1 MADLK
6 LSDLASSFNVTDDTY
21 FYAIQG
27 GVSKKLGS
35 NVLVQNLVDATL
47 KGSLVLEGV
56 QLIKG
61 TDTNKTISLTKSR
74 TEFSVG
80 PYAVTPVLPNSPTDG
95 LVKIL
100 TLANVAGGSVYL
112 STDNSNVYPNAWI
125 SLKNAGDSVMLL
137 YSSNTYSNGW
147 LILGMSPGVETSVT
161 LAAANVSF
169 ERVRQAIS
177 AGDETIVYNQAN
189 GTIIVGNITKL
200 LSNISLANVTTDNL
214 REGNANLYFTNTRV
228 AISPIVQE
236 LNRKNANIIYVST
249 SGNDAYDGRSMANAV
264 ANIHTALARTSEK
277 WSVHV
282 MPGKYTLYNNPVTIP
297 KRVSLM
303 GNDLRTCDIYPQ
315 NTTSDM
321 FYMNTGAYVN
331 GFTFRG
337 HEAANP
343 NNVKAGP
350 AVFSYNPDGSAGN
363 ITTSPYIQNCSSI
376 TTTGTG
382 VRVNGAYVGGLK
394 SMVLDAFT
402 QFNEG
407 GIGIH
412 LLNQGYMQLVSCF
425 TICCQYA
432 VLAESGGFASITN
445 SNSSFGTYGLY
456 ADGVSSRI
464 YGGIILEQLT
474 SRTVR
479 YQGNT
484 LPKLN
489 DKILI
494 ANYNQ
499 DKCFRD
505 TGLIVDSFALDL
517 AYDSNTQSRFSGLQ
531 YWSQGVNNLSDQTVE
546 VQNAMTYLRNLA
558 TNVVVNST
566 SWDNS
571 ASVPYQTANN
581 QVIVSG
587 APGDASSANA
597 IANLFATYNSIFV
610 DGVFAVTDK
619 IIPNR
624 YGNTQAV
631 TWTNASNLLQQN
643 RNFMQSEVAAYF
655 ANVYSYA
662 TYLPGKSIFT
672 DVGEII
678 DSITFDL
685 RSSNV
690 GAITNRQTV
699 TKAILNYAYSSE
711 LSTIENQR
719 PQTAGAFTFI
729 KTFID
734 EILNKTTIANT
745 YQTAYVQNTN
755 FTGNVSASEIAVV
768 RARID
773 DITDIITNGPQNI
786 QTTIKPISLTANTNS
801 NVVLATKI
809 ILANRDFIRAEVLA
823 YVNLN
828 WTDIS
833 NGTRNFYTVGETTNL
848 IANSCI
854 ITFDEKILAVDR
866 PLANSTG
873 NFHRAS
879 YLQTSTHTF
888 EYVGSGNSLT
898 NALPSNGGVPVQD
911 NEVVSVNGGA
921 VYYTSTDHKGNFRI
935 GDELLIDRA
944 TGTINGRTFN
954 KSLFAVMTPY
964 ILALQ

>member
-1 MADLK
+1 
-6 LSDLASSFNVTDDTY
+6 
-21 FYAIQG
+21 
-27 GVSKKLGS
+27 
-35 NVLVQNLVDATL
+35 
-47 KGSLVLEGV
+47 
-56 QLIKG
+56 
-61 TDTNKTISLTKSR
+61 
-74 TEFSVG
+74 
-80 PYAVTPVLPNSPTDG
+80 
-95 LVKIL
+95 
-100 TLANVAGGSVYL
+100 
-112 STDNSNVYPNAWI
+112 
-125 SLKNAGDSVMLL
+125 
-137 YSSNTYSNGW
+137 
-147 LILGMSPGVETSVT
+147 
-161 LAAANVSF
+161 
-169 ERVRQAIS
+169 
-177 AGDETIVYNQAN
+177 
-189 GTIIVGNITKL
+189 
-200 LSNISLANVTTDNL
+200 
-214 REGNANLYFTNTRV
+214 
-228 AISPIVQE
+228 
-236 LNRKNANIIYVST
+236 
-249 SGNDAYDGRSMANAV
+249 
-264 ANIHTALARTSEK
+264 
-277 WSVHV
+277 
-282 MPGKYTLYNNPVTIP
+282 
-297 KRVSLM
+297 
-303 GNDLRTCDIYPQ
+303 
-315 NTTSDM
+315 
-321 FYMNTGAYVN
+321 MNTGAYVN

-343 NNVKAGP
+343 NNIKAGP

-425 TICCQYA
+425 TICCHYA

-464 YGGIILEQLT
+464 YGGIITEQLT

-479 YQGNT
+479 YVGNT

-489 DKILI
+489 DKVLI
-494 ANYNQ
+494 ANFDQNRL
-499 DKCFRD
+499 FRD
-505 TGLIVDSFALDL
+505 TGLVVDSFALDM
-517 AYDSNTQSRFSGLQ
+517 AYSGNTQSKFQGLQ
-531 YWSQGVNNLSDQTVE
+531 FWSQGVNNLSDQKVE

-566 SWDNS
+566 AWDNS
-571 ASVPYQTANN
+571 ASVPYQTANT
-581 QVIVSG
+581 QVIISG

-597 IANLFATYNSIFV
+597 IANLFATYNSIFT
-610 DGVFAVTDK
+610 DGIYGVIDK

-624 YGNTQAV
+624 YGNTQLA

-643 RNFMQSEVAAYF
+643 KNFMQSEVAAYF

-662 TYLPGKSIFT
+662 TYLPNKSIFT
-672 DVGEII
+672 DVGQII

-685 RSSNV
+685 RSSNL
-690 GAITNRQTV
+690 GYETNRQTV
-699 TKAILNYAYSSE
+699 TKAVLNYAYSSD
-711 LSTIENQR
+711 LSAIENQR
-719 PQTAGAFTFI
+719 PQTAGAFAFI

-734 EILNKTTIANT
+734 EILYKQTIANT

-755 FTGNVSASEIAVV
+755 FTGNVTAAEVATV

-773 DITDIITNGPQNI
+773 DVTDIILNGPQNI
-786 QTTIKPISLTANTNS
+786 QNTILPISLTANTNS

-809 ILANRDFIRAEVLA
+809 ILANRDFIRAETLA

-866 PLANSTG
+866 PLANSTA

>member
-47 KGSLVLEGV
+47 KGSVVLEGV
-56 QLIKG
+56 QLITG

-74 TEFSVG
+74 TEFNVG
-80 PYAVTPVLPNSPTDG
+80 PYAVRPVLPNSPTDG

-125 SLKNAGDSVMLL
+125 SLKNEGDSVMLL

-169 ERVRQAIS
+169 DRVRQAIS
-177 AGDETIVYNQAN
+177 AGDQTIVYNQAN
-189 GTIIVGNITKL
+189 GTIIVGNIDRL
-200 LSNISLANVTTDNL
+200 LANVNLANVTTDNL
-214 REGNANLYFTNTRV
+214 REGNTNFYFTNTRV
-228 AISPIVQE
+228 AISPVVQE

-264 ANIHTALARTSEK
+264 ANIHTALARTTEH

-303 GNDLRTCDIYPQ
+303 GNDLRTCDVYPQ

-425 TICCQYA
+425 TICCHYA

-464 YGGIILEQLT
+464 YGGVILEQLT

-489 DKILI
+489 DKVLI

-517 AYDSNTQSRFSGLQ
+517 AYSGNTQSRFAGLQ
-531 YWSQGVNNLSDQTVE
+531 YWSQGVNNLIDQTTE
-546 VQNAMTYLRNLA
+546 VQNAMKYLQNLA
-558 TNVVVNST
+558 TNVVINST
-566 SWDNS
+566 AWDNS
-571 ASVPYQTANN
+571 AAIPYQTANN
-581 QVIVSG
+581 QVIIGG
-587 APGDASSANA
+587 APGDAASANA
-597 IANLFATYNSIFV
+597 IANLFGTYNSIFN
-610 DGVFAVTDK
+610 DGIYGVTDK
-619 IIPNR
+619 IIPNL
-624 YGNTQAV
+624 YGNTQPA
-631 TWTNASNLLQQN
+631 TWSNAANLLQQN
-643 RNFMQSEVAAYF
+643 KNFMQSEVAAYF

-662 TYLPGKSIFT
+662 TYLPNKTIFT
-672 DVGEII
+672 DVGQII

-685 RSSNV
+685 RSSNLNYV
-690 GAITNRQTV
+690 TNRQTV
-699 TKAILNYAYSSE
+699 TKAVLNYAYSSD

-734 EILNKTTIANT
+734 EVLYKQTIANT
-745 YQTAYVQNTN
+745 YQTAYVQNTS
-755 FTGNVSASEIAVV
+755 FTGNVTAAEVATV

-773 DITDIITNGPQNI
+773 DITDIILNGPQNI
-786 QTTIKPISLTANTNS
+786 QNSILPISLTANTNS
-801 NVVLATKI
+801 NVTLATKI
-809 ILANRDFIRAEVLA
+809 ILANRDFIRAETLA

-848 IANSCI
+848 IANTCI

-866 PLANSTG
+866 PLANSAA

-888 EYVGSGNSLT
+888 EYVGSGDSLT

>member
-47 KGSLVLEGV
+47 KGSVVLEGV

-74 TEFSVG
+74 TEFNVG
-80 PYAVTPVLPNSPTDG
+80 PYAVRPVLPNSPTDG

-125 SLKNAGDSVMLL
+125 SLKNEGDSVMLL

-169 ERVRQAIS
+169 DRVRQAIS
-177 AGDETIVYNQAN
+177 AGDQTIVYNQAN
-189 GTIIVGNITKL
+189 GTIIVGNIDRL
-200 LSNISLANVTTDNL
+200 LANVNLANVTTDNL
-214 REGNANLYFTNTRV
+214 REGNTNFYFTNTRV
-228 AISPIVQE
+228 AISPVVQE

-264 ANIHTALARTSEK
+264 ANIHTALARTTEH

-303 GNDLRTCDIYPQ
+303 GNDLRTCDVYPQ

-425 TICCQYA
+425 TICCHYA

-464 YGGIILEQLT
+464 YGGVILEQLT

-489 DKILI
+489 DKVLI

-517 AYDSNTQSRFSGLQ
+517 AYSGNTQSRFAGLQ
-531 YWSQGVNNLSDQTVE
+531 YWSQGVNNLIDQTTE
-546 VQNAMTYLRNLA
+546 VQNAMKYLQNLA
-558 TNVVVNST
+558 TNVVINST
-566 SWDNS
+566 AWDNS
-571 ASVPYQTANN
+571 AAIPYQTANN
-581 QVIVSG
+581 QVIIGG
-587 APGDASSANA
+587 APGDAASANA
-597 IANLFATYNSIFV
+597 IANLFGTYNSIFN
-610 DGVFAVTDK
+610 DGIYGVTDK
-619 IIPNR
+619 IIPNL
-624 YGNTQAV
+624 YGNTQPA
-631 TWTNASNLLQQN
+631 TWSNAANLLQQN
-643 RNFMQSEVAAYF
+643 KNFMQSEVAAYF

-662 TYLPGKSIFT
+662 TYLPNKTIFT
-672 DVGEII
+672 DVGQII

-685 RSSNV
+685 RSSNLNYV
-690 GAITNRQTV
+690 TNRQTV
-699 TKAILNYAYSSE
+699 TKAVLNYAYSSD

-734 EILNKTTIANT
+734 EVLYKQTIANT
-745 YQTAYVQNTN
+745 YQTAYVQNTS
-755 FTGNVSASEIAVV
+755 FTGNVTAAEVATV

-773 DITDIITNGPQNI
+773 DITDIILNGPQNI
-786 QTTIKPISLTANTNS
+786 QNSILPISLTANTNS
-801 NVVLATKI
+801 NVTLATKI
-809 ILANRDFIRAEVLA
+809 ILANRDFIRAETLA

-848 IANSCI
+848 IANTCI

-866 PLANSTG
+866 PLANSAA

-888 EYVGSGNSLT
+888 EYVGSGDSLT

>member
-6 LSDLASSFNVTDDTY
+6 LSDLAASNNITDDTY

-27 GVSKKLGS
+27 GISKKLSS
-35 NVLVQNLVDATL
+35 NVLAQNLVDATL
-47 KGSLVLEGV
+47 KGSVVLDGV
-56 QLIKG
+56 QVITG

-74 TEFSVG
+74 TEFNVG
-80 PYAVTPVLPNSPTDG
+80 SYAVTPTLPNSPTDG
-95 LVKIL
+95 LVKII
-100 TLANVAGGSVYL
+100 TLANVAGGSVYI
-112 STDNSNVYPNAWI
+112 STDNSNIYPNAWV
-125 SLKNAGDSVMLL
+125 SLKNQGDSVMLL
-137 YSSNTYSNGW
+137 YSGNTYSNGW

-161 LAAANVSF
+161 LASANVSF

-177 AGDETIVYNQAN
+177 AGDQTIVYNQAN
-189 GTIIVGNITKL
+189 GTIIVGNIDNL
-200 LSNISLANVTTDNL
+200 LANINLANVTTDNI
-214 REGNANLYFTNTRV
+214 REGNTRLYYTNTRV
-228 AISPIVQE
+228 ANSPIVQE
-236 LNRKNANIIYVST
+236 LNKKNANIIYVST
-249 SGNDAYDGRSMANAV
+249 SGNDALDGKSMANAV
-264 ANIHTALARTSEK
+264 ANIHIALSRTSEK

-282 MPGKYTLYNNPVTIP
+282 MPGRYTLYNNPVTIP
-297 KRVSLM
+297 TRVSLI

-343 NNVKAGP
+343 NNIKAGP

-425 TICCQYA
+425 TICCHYA

-464 YGGIILEQLT
+464 YGGIITEQLT

-479 YQGNT
+479 YVGNT

-489 DKILI
+489 DKVLI
-494 ANYNQ
+494 ANFDQ
-499 DKCFRD
+499 DVLFRD
-505 TGLIVDSFALDL
+505 TGLVVDSIALDL
-517 AYDSNTQSRFSGLQ
+517 AFNSNTQSRFSGLR
-531 YWSQGVNNLSDQTVE
+531 YWSQGGNNLSDQIVE

-581 QVIVSG
+581 QVIISG
-587 APGDASSANA
+587 SPGDASSANA
-597 IANLFATYNSIFV
+597 VANLFATYNSIFT
-610 DGVFAVTDK
+610 DGIFGVTDK
-619 IIPNR
+619 IIPNT
-624 YGNTQAV
+624 YGNTQAAA
-631 TWTNASNLLQQN
+631 WTNASNLLQQN
-643 RNFMQSEVAAYF
+643 KNFMQSEVAAYYS
-655 ANVYSYA
+655 NVYPYA

-699 TKAILNYAYSSE
+699 TKAVLNYAYSSE
-711 LSTIENQR
+711 LSTIENER

-755 FTGNVSASEIAVV
+755 FAGNVSASEIAVV

-786 QTTIKPISLTANTNS
+786 QNSIQPISLTANTNS

-833 NGTRNFYTVGETTNL
+833 NGTRNFYTVGDTTNL

-854 ITFDEKILAVDR
+854 ITFDEKILAIDR
-866 PLANSTG
+866 PLANSTV

-888 EYVGSGNSLT
+888 EYVGSGDSLT
-898 NALPSNGGVPVQD
+898 SALPYNGGRPIQE

>member
-6 LSDLASSFNVTDDTY
+6 LSDLASSNNITDDTY

-27 GVSKKLGS
+27 GISKKLGS
-35 NVLVQNLVDATL
+35 NVLVRNLVDATL
-47 KGSLVLEGV
+47 KGSVVLEGV
-56 QLIKG
+56 QLITG

-95 LVKIL
+95 LIKIL

-125 SLKNAGDSVMLL
+125 SLKTQGDSVMLM
-137 YSSNTYSNGW
+137 YSGNTYSNGW
-147 LILGMSPGVETSVT
+147 IILGMSPGVETSVT

-177 AGDETIVYNQAN
+177 AGDQTIVYNQAN
-189 GTIIVGNITKL
+189 GTIIVGNIDNL
-200 LSNISLANVTTDNL
+200 LANINLANVTTDNI
-214 REGNANLYFTNTRV
+214 REGNTRLYYTNTRV
-228 AISPIVQE
+228 ANSPIVGE

-249 SGNDAYDGRSMANAV
+249 NGNDAYDGRSMANAV
-264 ANIHTALARTSEK
+264 ANIHTAIGRITEH

-282 MPGKYTLYNNPVTIP
+282 LPGKYTLYNNPVTIP
-297 KRVSLM
+297 KRASLM
-303 GNDLRTCDIYPQ
+303 GNDLRTVDVYPQ

-343 NNVKAGP
+343 NNIKAGP

-382 VRVNGAYVGGLK
+382 VRVNGDYVTGLK

-425 TICCQYA
+425 TICCHYA

-456 ADGVSSRI
+456 ADGVSPRI
-464 YGGIILEQLT
+464 YGGVVLEQLT

-505 TGLIVDSFALDL
+505 TGLIVDSIALDL
-517 AYDSNTQSRFSGLQ
+517 AYNSNTQSKFSGLQ

-546 VQNAMTYLRNLA
+546 VRNAMTYLQNLA
-558 TNVVVNST
+558 TNVVINST
-566 SWDNS
+566 AWDNS
-571 ASVPYQTANN
+571 VLVPYQTSNT
-581 QVIVSG
+581 QVIISG
-587 APGDASSANA
+587 APGDAASANA
-597 IANLFATYNSIFV
+597 IANLFATYNSIFT
-610 DGVFAVTDK
+610 DGIYGVTDK

-624 YGNTQAV
+624 YGNTQAA

-643 RNFMQSEVAAYF
+643 KIFMQSEVAAYF

-672 DVGEII
+672 DVGQII

-690 GAITNRQTV
+690 GAVTNRQTV

-745 YQTAYVQNTN
+745 YQTTYVQNTT

-786 QTTIKPISLTANTNS
+786 QNSIQPISLTANTNS

-833 NGTRNFYTVGETTNL
+833 NGTRNFYTVGDTTNL
-848 IANSCI
+848 IANTCI

-866 PLANSTG
+866 PLANSSA
-873 NFHRAS
+873 NFHRSS

-888 EYVGSGNSLT
+888 EYVGSGDSLT
-898 NALPSNGGVPVQD
+898 TALPYNGGKPIQE

>member
-6 LSDLASSFNVTDDTY
+6 LSDLASSNGITDDTY

-27 GVSKKLGS
+27 GISKKLSS

-47 KGSLVLEGV
+47 KGSVVLEGV
-56 QLIKG
+56 QLITG

-80 PYAVTPVLPNSPTDG
+80 PYEVIPVLPNSPTDG
-95 LVKIL
+95 LIKIL

-125 SLKNAGDSVMLL
+125 SLKTQGDSVMLM
-137 YSSNTYSNGW
+137 YSGNTYSNGW
-147 LILGMSPGVETSVT
+147 IILGMSPGVETSVT

-169 ERVRQAIS
+169 TRVRQAIS
-177 AGDETIVYNQAN
+177 AGDQTIVYNQAN
-189 GTIIVGNITKL
+189 GTIIVGNIDSL
-200 LSNISLANVTTDNL
+200 LANINLANITTDNI
-214 REGNANLYFTNTRV
+214 REGNTRLYYTNTRV
-228 AISPIVQE
+228 ANSPIVEE

-249 SGNDAYDGRSMANAV
+249 NGNDAYDGRSMANAV
-264 ANIHTALARTSEK
+264 ANIHTAIGRITEH

-297 KRVSLM
+297 KRASLM
-303 GNDLRTCDIYPQ
+303 GNDLRTVDIYPQ

-343 NNVKAGP
+343 NNIKAGP

-382 VRVNGAYVGGLK
+382 VRVNGDYVTGLK

-425 TICCQYA
+425 TICCHYA

-456 ADGVSSRI
+456 ADGVSPRI
-464 YGGIILEQLT
+464 YGGVILEQLT

-479 YQGNT
+479 YVGNT

-489 DKILI
+489 DKVLI

-505 TGLIVDSFALDL
+505 TGLIVDSIALDL
-517 AYDSNTQSRFSGLQ
+517 AYDSNTQSKFSGLQ
-531 YWSQGVNNLSDQTVE
+531 YWSQGVNNLSDQTIE
-546 VQNAMTYLRNLA
+546 VQSAMTYLQNLA

-581 QVIVSG
+581 QVIISG
-587 APGDASSANA
+587 APGDAASANA
-597 IANLFATYNSIFV
+597 IANLFATYNSIFA
-610 DGVFAVTDK
+610 DGIYGVTDK

-624 YGNTQAV
+624 YGNTQAA

-643 RNFMQSEVAAYF
+643 KNFIQSEVAAYYS
-655 ANVYSYA
+655 NVYSYA

-786 QTTIKPISLTANTNS
+786 QNSIRPISLTANTNS

-833 NGTRNFYTVGETTNL
+833 NGTRNFYTVSDTTNL
-848 IANSCI
+848 VANSCI
-854 ITFDEKILAVDR
+854 VTFDEKILAIDR
-866 PLANSTG
+866 PLANSTI
-873 NFHRAS
+873 NFHRGS
-879 YLQTSTHTF
+879 YLQTSTHSF
-888 EYVGSGNSLT
+888 EYVGSGDSLT
-898 NALPSNGGVPVQD
+898 NALPYNGGRPIQE

>member
-6 LSDLASSFNVTDDTY
+6 LSDLASSYNITDDTY

-27 GVSKKLGS
+27 GISKKLGS

-47 KGSLVLEGV
+47 KGSVVLEGV

-95 LVKIL
+95 LIKIL

-125 SLKNAGDSVMLL
+125 SLKTQGDSVMLM
-137 YSSNTYSNGW
+137 YSGNTYSNGW
-147 LILGMSPGVETSVT
+147 IILGMSPGVETSVT

-169 ERVRQAIS
+169 TRVRQAIS
-177 AGDETIVYNQAN
+177 AGDQTIVYNQAN
-189 GTIIVGNITKL
+189 GTIIVGNIDNL
-200 LSNISLANVTTDNL
+200 LANINLANVTTDNI
-214 REGNANLYFTNTRV
+214 REGNTRLYYTNTRV
-228 AISPIVQE
+228 ANSPIVGE

-249 SGNDAYDGRSMANAV
+249 NGNDAYDGRSMANAV
-264 ANIHTALARTSEK
+264 ANIHTAIGRITEH

-282 MPGKYTLYNNPVTIP
+282 LPGKYTLYNNPVTIP
-297 KRVSLM
+297 KRASLM
-303 GNDLRTCDIYPQ
+303 GNDLRTVDVYPQ

-343 NNVKAGP
+343 NNIKAGP

-382 VRVNGAYVGGLK
+382 VRVNGDYVTGLK

-425 TICCQYA
+425 TICCHYA

-456 ADGVSSRI
+456 ADGVSPRI
-464 YGGIILEQLT
+464 YGGVVLEQLT

-505 TGLIVDSFALDL
+505 TGLIVDSIALDL
-517 AYDSNTQSRFSGLQ
+517 AYNSNTQSKFSGLQ

-546 VQNAMTYLRNLA
+546 VRNAMTYLQNLA
-558 TNVVVNST
+558 TNVVINST
-566 SWDNS
+566 AWDNS
-571 ASVPYQTANN
+571 VLVPYQTSNT
-581 QVIVSG
+581 QVIISG
-587 APGDASSANA
+587 APGDAASANA
-597 IANLFATYNSIFV
+597 IANLFATYNSIFT
-610 DGVFAVTDK
+610 DGIYGVTDK

-624 YGNTQAV
+624 YGNTQAA

-643 RNFMQSEVAAYF
+643 KIFMQSEVAAYF

-690 GAITNRQTV
+690 GAVTNRQTV

-745 YQTAYVQNTN
+745 YQTTYVQNTT

-786 QTTIKPISLTANTNS
+786 QNSIQPISLTANTNS

-833 NGTRNFYTVGETTNL
+833 NGTRNFYTVSDTTNL
-848 IANSCI
+848 VANSCI
-854 ITFDEKILAVDR
+854 VTFDEKILAIDR
-866 PLANSTG
+866 PLANSTI
-873 NFHRAS
+873 NFHRGS
-879 YLQTSTHTF
+879 YLQTSTHSF
-888 EYVGSGNSLT
+888 EYVGSGDSLT
-898 NALPSNGGVPVQD
+898 NALPYNGGKPIQE